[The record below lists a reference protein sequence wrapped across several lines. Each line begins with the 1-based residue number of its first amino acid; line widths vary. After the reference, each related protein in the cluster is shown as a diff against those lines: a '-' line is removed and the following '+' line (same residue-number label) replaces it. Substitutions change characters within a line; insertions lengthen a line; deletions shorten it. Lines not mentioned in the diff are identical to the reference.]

1 MRLFASNK
9 LDTSC
14 VGITLLLFVM
24 QRHHEHKTSPAKS
37 TMEIRMTDFVI
48 DYF

>member
-9 LDTSC
+9 LDTSF
-14 VGITLLLFVM
+14 VEITLLLFVM
-24 QRHHEHKTSPAKS
+24 QRHHEHKTSPAKPTS
-37 TMEIRMTDFVI
+37 EIRLTDFVI